1 MRILISGGG
10 VNYVSIIYPIW
21 ACVEIALITIE
32 CILGLIPKQWIVPY
46 VIACIGA
53 SIGCFFW
60 TALPH
65 GMLYCNYILTFIGL
79 ILWFIHIC
87 LDKAYPAS
95 IWTLAMFLCKF
106 FADSF
111 AVITYF
117 NILNWVVN
125 VFCIGLP
132 TIDALFL
139 LLWYNRRYRTEI

>member
-1 MRILISGGG
+1 
-10 VNYVSIIYPIW
+10 
-21 ACVEIALITIE
+21 
-32 CILGLIPKQWIVPY
+32 
-46 VIACIGA
+46 
-53 SIGCFFW
+53 
-60 TALPH
+60 
-65 GMLYCNYILTFIGL
+65 MLYCNYILTFIGL